1 MVVSVIHTADWHLG
15 QELHGFSREAEHE
28 AFLGWL
34 LNQIVERQAD
44 ALIVSGD
51 IFDTVNPAVSS
62 QRQLYT
68 FLKETCEREPGIDI
82 VMIIGN
88 HDSGARLE
96 LPAPLLDEKR
106 VHLVGG
112 MPRSNGKPAP
122 ENILFHLHD
131 RDGKPQVLCAAVP
144 YLRHG

>member
-1 MVVSVIHTADWHLG
+1 M
-15 QELHGFSREAEHE
+15 
-28 AFLGWL
+28 
-34 LNQIVERQAD
+34 D

-82 VMIIGN
+82 VMISGN

-106 VHLVGG
+106 VPMVNQHPKIFYSIVTIGTESH
-112 MPRSNGKPAP
+112 RSFAP
-122 ENILFHLHD
+122 PCPISDTARGLPCRKIN
-131 RDGKPQVLCAAVP
+131 
-144 YLRHG
+144 